1 MSLHHRVVLI
11 VFGLMV
17 SASPIPTHAAGRGAQ
32 LPSQVP
38 NLDNLA
44 PYTLPAAAWSDRHS
58 DIGITWPQEAKGGIQ
73 QLTTF
78 VGWWGSSISDQ
89 LLSWSV
95 QENAR
100 PLPVTFRSRNF
111 RPDKVIESDSI
122 DDIELTSTIA
132 FPERNVLAVEFILR
146 SPGPRTRTL
155 EVSFD
160 HPGKGVAPDWEGAFP
175 IGLITSIDGAPP
187 GSWTTLFQ
195 HREHGRN
202 VYGVSQFVAGMI
214 EGTPLELV
222 CISDLTSR
230 QVRLE
235 PGSTSRFTVVL
246 AFGRNQGIAQ
256 DGFDKATALIQ
267 SGWTPS
273 VESERI
279 ERLISSAPPLPAKYA
294 DEASRRLYAHAITA
308 LNGLFVYGQ
317 GGYFEGNRVPY
328 TTKFGVAM
336 PYFWDSMVSA
346 VGAREFDPKMSQETI
361 EAFLRNATPRGSL
374 PFNLS
379 DTHRAGEG
387 QAPILAW
394 AAWRTYTRSQDRAW
408 LTRAYPRMRSY
419 VNFWLKYRSSSR
431 GLLKFSNTGE
441 IADNDARWDP
451 AFGGKQYMYGMSCP
465 PLKGIESPDIN
476 AFVFNEMKFLGLI
489 SAELGLRDE
498 SREWNARRDKLG
510 KLIVEAMYFPEEA
523 MFYDVKE
530 GTHEKFSGV
539 KNPNMFLPLW
549 AGVPLPASEAKRVIE
564 RHLLNPAEFFSPD
577 MPVPSLSLD
586 NPGFNP
592 TSYWRGRIWPHIN
605 YWMMETLWRHGY
617 KKEADLLAD
626 KMMRLFKTTPWLQEN
641 YPGDPK
647 IISEMAR
654 AARPV
659 ETGTETRGLYAHSS
673 SSPDYSW
680 SAASLIEIALER
692 YKEPDTP

>member
-1 MSLHHRVVLI
+1 MNASRVLP
-11 VFGLMV
+11 GLVAGLLCQV
-17 SASPIPTHAAGRGAQ
+17 SICRADAAASAPRI
-32 LPSQVP
+32 P

-44 PYTLPAAAWSDRHS
+44 SYTLPAAAWSDRHS
-58 DIGITWPQEAKGGIQ
+58 DIGVTWPAETAGGVQ

-89 LLSWSV
+89 LLGWRV
-95 QENAR
+95 QEDGR
-100 PLPVTFRSRNF
+100 PLEVTFRSRNF
-111 RPDKVIESDSI
+111 RPDKVVESDSI
-122 DDIELTSTIA
+122 GDLGLTATIA

-146 SPGPRTRTL
+146 NPGSRARTL
-155 EVSFD
+155 AFSFD
-160 HPGKGVAPDWEGAFP
+160 YPGKGVAPDWEGAFP
-175 IGLITSIDGAPP
+175 IGLITRLEGAPE

-222 CISDLTSR
+222 CISDLQAR

-235 PGSTSRFTVVL
+235 PKSTSRFTVVL
-246 AFGRNQGIAQ
+246 AFGRNQGSAQ
-256 DGFDKATALIQ
+256 DRFDRTTALIK
-267 SGWTPS
+267 SGWTPA
-273 VESERI
+273 VESQRI
-279 ERLISSAPPLPAKYA
+279 ERLLTSAPRLPAKYS
-294 DEASRRLYAHAITA
+294 DDASARIYAHAITV
-308 LNGLFVYGQ
+308 LNSLFVYGQ
-317 GGYFEGNRVPY
+317 GGYFEDNRVPY
-328 TTKFGVAM
+328 TTKFGLAI
-336 PYFWDSMVSA
+336 PYFWDSMISA

-374 PFNLS
+374 PFTLS

-394 AAWRTYTRSQDRAW
+394 AAWRTYARSQDRVW
-408 LTRAYPRMRSY
+408 LARIYPAMRSY

-431 GLLKFSNTGE
+431 GLLMFSNTGE

-451 AFGGKQYMYGMSCP
+451 AFGGKPITYGMSCP
-465 PLKGIESPDIN
+465 PLKGIESPDAN
-476 AFVFNEMKFLGLI
+476 AFVFNEMKFLGLVA
-489 SAELGLRDE
+489 AELGLQDE
-498 SREWNARRDKLG
+498 SREWNARRDRLG
-510 KLIVEAMYFPEEA
+510 KLIVETMYFPDDA

-549 AGVPLPASEAKRVIE
+549 AGVPLPESEAKRVIE
-564 RHLLNPAEFFSPD
+564 RHLLNPDEFFSPD

-586 NPGFNP
+586 NPGFTP
-592 TSYWRGRIWPHIN
+592 TAYWRGRIWPHIN

-617 KKEADLLAD
+617 RKEADLLAD
-626 KMMRLFKTTPWLQEN
+626 RMMRLFKTTPWLQEN
-641 YPGDPK
+641 YPGDPEL
-647 IISEMAR
+647 IRQMAR
-654 AARPV
+654 AARPI
-659 ETGTETRGLYAHSS
+659 ESGTESRGIYAHSS
-673 SSPDYSW
+673 SSPDYGW

-692 YKEPDTP
+692 YKDPDTH